1 MRPGPW
7 RYEIWVEEIL
17 DSRWAK
23 WFPDME
29 IVPTDER
36 TCLGT
41 VLRGK
46 LPDRAAL
53 FGLLGMIRDLNLTLI
68 QVKRL
73 EKIAE

>member
-1 MRPGPW
+1 MRTGSW
-7 RYEIWVEEIL
+7 CYEIWVEEML

-29 IVPTDER
+29 IVPANER
-36 TCLGT
+36 ACPGT

-53 FGLLGMIRDLNLTLI
+53 FGLLGRMRDLNLTI
-68 QVKRL
+68 IEVKRL
-73 EKIAE
+73 EKMPE